1 MTPSP
6 TDPARPDALRSDD
19 ARSDLET
26 ADPGPLTPAADE
38 PPAPAPALA
47 RWRDAPGLM
56 VRGGLVGAAEGVPGV
71 SGGTIALVVGLFDR
85 LIDAAGQ
92 LVHVARVAA
101 STLLRRRTGAAL
113 RSAVTEIDWRFLVP
127 VLAGMAIVLLVTLG
141 TVAPLLEAHPV
152 QVSAV
157 FLGMIAVSALVPL
170 RLAPRRFG
178 PRDLAVAAAGA
189 VAAFVLTGLPALDA
203 DAPPL
208 WLVFVGAA
216 VAVNA
221 LVVPGLSGSFVLLAL
236 GLYVPIQQALAMRD
250 LAFIGVFIAGAA
262 VGLGSFVKVLRWLLH
277 HRRQTTMAVLTGLMV
292 GSLRALWPW
301 REGTAML
308 APRSG
313 AELAVAAGLALVGG
327 VVVALALWWE
337 HRRAAVVLTPPSSSP
352 PEAHLA

>member
-6 TDPARPDALRSDD
+6 TDPARPDTLRSEHVP
-19 ARSDLET
+19 SDLGT
-26 ADPGPLTPAADE
+26 ADPAPFAPAAPTPDE
-38 PPAPAPALA
+38 APAVARA

-56 VRGGLVGAAEGVPGV
+56 VRGGLVGAAEGVPGI

-101 STLLRRRTGAAL
+101 STMLRRRSGAAL
-113 RSAVTEIDWRFLVP
+113 RTAASEIDWRFLLP
-127 VLAGMAIVLLVTLG
+127 VLAGMAIVLLATLS

-157 FLGMIAVSALVPL
+157 FLGMIAVSVLVPL

-178 PRDLAVAAAGA
+178 PRDLAMAAAGA
-189 VAAFVLTGLPALDA
+189 AAAFVLTGLPALDV

-236 GLYVPIQQALAMRD
+236 GLYVPIQQALAARD

-277 HRRQTTMAVLTGLMV
+277 HRRQATMAVLTGLMV

-301 REGTAML
+301 REGTAVL
-308 APRSG
+308 APPNG
-313 AELAVAAGLALVGG
+313 AELAVAAGLALAGG
-327 VVVALALWWE
+327 AVVALALWWE
-337 HRRAAVVLTPPSSSP
+337 RRHASAVVVAP
-352 PEAHLA
+352 

>member
-6 TDPARPDALRSDD
+6 TDPARPDTLRSEHVP
-19 ARSDLET
+19 SDLGT
-26 ADPGPLTPAADE
+26 ADPAPFAPAAPTPDE
-38 PPAPAPALA
+38 APAVARA

-56 VRGGLVGAAEGVPGV
+56 VRGGLVGAAEGVPGI

-101 STLLRRRTGAAL
+101 STMLRRRSGAAL
-113 RSAVTEIDWRFLVP
+113 RTAASEIDWRFLLP
-127 VLAGMAIVLLVTLG
+127 VLAGMAIVLLATLS

-157 FLGMIAVSALVPL
+157 FLGMIAVSVLVPL

-178 PRDLAVAAAGA
+178 PRDLAMAAAGA
-189 VAAFVLTGLPALDA
+189 AAAFVLTGLPALDV

-216 VAVNA
+216 VAINA

-236 GLYVPIQQALAMRD
+236 GLYVPIQQALAARD

-277 HRRQTTMAVLTGLMV
+277 HRRQATMAVLTGLMV

-301 REGTAML
+301 REGTAVL
-308 APRSG
+308 APPNG
-313 AELAVAAGLALVGG
+313 AELAVAAGLALAGG
-327 VVVALALWWE
+327 AVVALALWWE
-337 HRRAAVVLTPPSSSP
+337 RRHASAVVVAP
-352 PEAHLA
+352 